1 MKICSSIAPSTS
13 TRLSDIVEIK
23 MYRPIQSVVLLD
35 RNNKEGGGKAL
46 WLGEILKTGLLG

>member
-23 MYRPIQSVVLLD
+23 MYRPLQSVVLLD